1 MPIARGLST
10 KDEALDD
17 ETIARML
24 TIINLIKPNNKVNA
38 AAVHGQHRV
47 SRENV
52 RLYREGLQHGS

>member
-1 MPIARGLST
+1 MPIVRGLSA

-24 TIINLIKPNNKVNA
+24 TIINLIRPTNKVNA
-38 AAVHGQHRV
+38 AAVETQHRL

-52 RLYREGLQHGS
+52 RLYHKEPQRGS